1 MGNIVGVDPHRKSVT
16 VAVLDERGGL
26 AGTASFVARRV
37 GFTQMLAWVTG
48 FGPVDRWGVEGATG
62 LGRDVS
68 IFCEER
74 GHDVREVPPV
84 RISHA
89 RKRGQRGKSDRIDA
103 ESIARHTLAHP
114 GLARPFKRSEAGGP
128 DPVWELLQL
137 LVGQRRSGTKSRR
150 RWCNEADALLAGLPE
165 DLRDRLGDNGA
176 VRPRLRRLTTLG
188 PGVLAGV
195 DQVTVVRLELL
206 TERTAQIRAAD
217 AADARIARRLKA
229 LVGQAGSTLTGLVG
243 IADRTAADLLV
254 EVGDPHRF
262 ASAAAFAMFNG
273 TAPLAASSGEGD
285 GPPRRHRLNR
295 GGNRRM
301 NAILHQIAIT
311 QIRCEPRA
319 QELVAAAAAR
329 HLTPREA
336 RRVLKRRLSDVIYR
350 QMIRDWDRA
359 HPRPEH
365 HDVAA

>member
-1 MGNIVGVDPHRKSVT
+1 MGNIAGVDPHRASVT

-26 AGTASFVARRV
+26 AGTASFAAGRV
-37 GFTQMLAWVTG
+37 GFTQMLEWVTG
-48 FGPVDRWGVEGATG
+48 FGPVDRWGIEGATG
-62 LGRDVS
+62 LGRHVA
-68 IFCEER
+68 IFCAEH
-74 GHDVREVPPV
+74 GQDVREVAPV

-114 GLARPFKRSEAGGP
+114 GLGRPFKRSEGGGP
-128 DPVWELLQL
+128 DPTWELLQL
-137 LVGQRRSGTKSRR
+137 LVGQRRSGAKSRR

-165 DLRDRLGDNGA
+165 ELRDRLGSKGA

-188 PGVLAGV
+188 PGVLVGV
-195 DQVTVVRLELL
+195 DQASVVRLEMLVEL
-206 TERTAQIRAAD
+206 AEQIRAAD
-217 AADARIARRLKA
+217 AADARIARRLKV
-229 LVGQAGSTLTGLVG
+229 LVAQAGSTLTDLVG
-243 IADRTAADLLV
+243 IAERTAADLLV
-254 EVGDPHRF
+254 AVGDPHRF
-262 ASAAAFAMFNG
+262 ATASAFAMFNG

-295 GGNRRM
+295 GGNRRV

-319 QELVAAAAAR
+319 QQLVAAAMAR
-329 HLTPREA
+329 NLTKREA

-359 HPRPEH
+359 HPRPER
-365 HDVAA
+365 AAAAA